1 MRFVGRVFKSGRY
14 WAIEVPIL
22 GVTTQGRTRK
32 EAFLM
37 IADAVETLI
46 NKPGFKLIVFPGKVE
61 YFEVGANDEAALTA
75 FLLRRARIRSGLSLS
90 EVSKRLGASS
100 LNTYAR
106 YEQGRSVP
114 TVPKLTALLAAV
126 ASQKDFVFTES
137 RV

>member
-32 EAFLM
+32 DAFLM

-46 NKPGFKLIVFPGKVE
+46 NKPGFELIIFPGKGD

-75 FLLRRARIRSGLSLS
+75 FLLRRARIRSGLSLA
-90 EVSKRLGASS
+90 EVSKRLGSSS

-114 TVPKLTALLAAV
+114 TVLKLTALLAAV
-126 ASQKDFVFTES
+126 ANRKDFVFSES